1 MLGNC
6 LFCLN
11 GPVSDSQN
19 RPRAE
24 ISGALSKNRNVFI
37 IRGIHLELTVCF
49 VAFFLSI
56 KITARPYT
64 IFNNLTA
71 PDIE

>member
-1 MLGNC
+1 MLRNC

-24 ISGALSKNRNVFI
+24 ISGALCKNRNVFNT
-37 IRGIHLELTVCF
+37 RATFGTHSMFCCLF
-49 VAFFLSI
+49 SI
-56 KITARPYT
+56 YKNNCYT

>member
-1 MLGNC
+1 MLRNC

-11 GPVSDSQN
+11 GPVGDSQN

-24 ISGALSKNRNVFI
+24 ISEALCKNRNVFNM
-37 IRGIHLELTVCF
+37 RTTFGTHSMFCC
-49 VAFFLSI
+49 LSPI
-56 KITARPYT
+56 YKNNCYNIL
-64 IFNNLTA
+64 NNLTA